1 MFRTFVALGLGLGLA
16 LTLAGD
22 AVGASTDGHK
32 YVGVK
37 KCKSCHKKK
46 LIGNQYAKWQEAKHS
61 QAFETLKGEEAIKLA
76 KEKGI
81 AKPPHEAEEC
91 LKCHA
96 TGYGLKPD
104 QIAKKPLLL
113 SDGVQCESCHGPGN
127 DYKKKKI
134 MADHDKSV
142 AGGMWE
148 PGEDEKIC
156 TNCHNDESPSWDP
169 GKYELA
175 GGGTAG
181 FDHEQAKEEIAHPIP
196 EDVKGRYIE
205 IEKERK
211 AKKKK
216 KGGAAD
222 EDEE

>member
-1 MFRTFVALGLGLGLA
+1 MFRTLVALGLGLGLA

-22 AVGASTDGHK
+22 AVGASTGEHK
-32 YVGVK
+32 YVGVQ

-46 LIGNQYAKWQEAKHS
+46 LIGNQYAKWQEMKHS
-61 QAFETLKGEEAIKLA
+61 EAFETLKGDEAIKLA

-81 AKPPHEAEEC
+81 AKPPHEADEC

-96 TGYGLKPD
+96 TAYGLKRE
-104 QIAKKPLLL
+104 QFAKRPLKL

-134 MADHDKSV
+134 MSDHDKSV

-148 PGEDEKIC
+148 PGKDEKIC
-156 TNCHNDESPSWDP
+156 LNCHNDESPSWDP

-181 FDHEQAKEEIAHPIP
+181 FDHEQAKEKIAHPIP
-196 EDVKGRYIE
+196 EDVKGRYLE
-205 IEKERK
+205 IEKKRK
-211 AKKKK
+211 AEKKAR
-216 KGGAAD
+216 GGKD
-222 EDEE
+222 ED